1 LAILSPQISR
11 ILADNRQPEK
21 RKEEEKE
28 KRRSARIR
36 VHPRERTLAAK
47 DCQVTKLRNRK
58 IRALTLPLPLPY
70 SDMVP
75 LMTVTTRL
83 RVSDDI
89 TKLVGETPMLQLK
102 RLTPKGSANIFA
114 KLEYLNPGG
123 SVKDRAAIGLI
134 ARAEAEGR
142 LKPGGTII
150 DATAGNT
157 GIGLALI
164 GVNRGYKVRLFV
176 PEKFSEEKVLIMR
189 AFGAEVT
196 RTPDAEGMQGAISR
210 AKDLAASDPSAF
222 LAAQFDNPANTDFHY
237 ETTAHEIF
245 EQMEGRIDAITI
257 GCGTAGT
264 FSGVARYLK
273 ERIKKVH
280 CVAVETQGSIL
291 GGGPAGPHKV
301 EGIGNSFIPGNFD
314 RSVCDEV
321 FMVTDPQAFGMVKEL
336 AAREGVLG
344 GSSSGANVYAA
355 VEIAKRLGPGK
366 RVVTMIPD
374 SAERY
379 LSKKIFEGGI

>member
-1 LAILSPQISR
+1 
-11 ILADNRQPEK
+11 
-21 RKEEEKE
+21 
-28 KRRSARIR
+28 
-36 VHPRERTLAAK
+36 
-47 DCQVTKLRNRK
+47 
-58 IRALTLPLPLPY
+58 
-70 SDMVP
+70 
-75 LMTVTTRL
+75 MTATSRL

-102 RLTPKGSANIFA
+102 KLAPAGSADIFA

-134 ARAEAEGR
+134 ARAESEGK

-150 DATAGNT
+150 EATAGNT

-176 PEKFSEEKVLIMR
+176 PEKFSEEKVMIMR
-189 AFGAEVT
+189 ALGAEVT
-196 RTPDAEGMQGAISR
+196 RTPDAEGMQGAINR
-210 AKDLAASDPSAF
+210 AKDLAATDPSAF
-222 LAAQFDNPANTDFHY
+222 WPHSSTIPPTPTTTTKPPPAKSSNRWKAASTPSPSAAAPPALSLGSPAF
-237 ETTAHEIF
+237 
-245 EQMEGRIDAITI
+245 
-257 GCGTAGT
+257 
-264 FSGVARYLK
+264 LK

-280 CVAVETQGSIL
+280 CVAVETQGSVL
-291 GGGPAGPHKV
+291 GGGKAGTHKV

-336 AAREGVLG
+336 AAKEGVLG
-344 GSSSGANVYAA
+344 GSSAGANVYAA
-355 VEIAKRLGPGK
+355 VEIAKRLGAGK

-379 LSKKIFEGGI
+379 LSKKIFEGGM